1 MLVIKLRY
9 VDNKIESLPN
19 TNTVATINIGGG
31 VLNREYIFTC
41 NIVDSTGSQAERTVK
56 MRIREN

>member
-1 MLVIKLRY
+1 
-9 VDNKIESLPN
+9 
-19 TNTVATINIGGG
+19 